1 MEQLF
6 TNVITGYLI
15 IMNIAG
21 FAVMGID
28 KRKAIR
34 RAFRIPE
41 KTLLLTAFLGGG
53 IGAMLGMFAF
63 RHKTRHMK
71 FVLMLPLAAGLY
83 LIVILKLYHII

>member
-1 MEQLF
+1 MEQLI

-28 KRKAIR
+28 KRKAVK

-71 FVLMLPLAAGLY
+71 FVILLPLAAGVY
-83 LIVILKLYHII
+83 LFVILKLYHIL